1 MPARVHALLVVRP
14 DDRKTT
20 AAHLERTLA
29 ALRAQTRPA
38 DALTIVLCEPDRA
51 VTELAVASG
60 AEGVI
65 TASGATGFA
74 AAVRMAAPRLTGD
87 ALWLLAQDTAPEPTA
102 LAELT
107 AALEL
112 APLLAVVAPKL
123 VDWEDRS
130 QIVSLGTTMTRF
142 GRAVGIADGE
152 LDQGQHD
159 GDADVLGVD
168 VRGVLVRKP
177 VWDQLDG
184 LDQALAGADEG
195 LDLGVRAHLAGH
207 RVSVIPAA
215 RVAVAGDGTAGLP
228 APTTR
233 RRRRRRAY
241 ASRVAQLH
249 RRLAY
254 APAPAVPLHWLSL
267 LVLAV
272 WRAGASLVAKQ
283 PSRVLPEW
291 GASIVVFWRW
301 AAIARSRGRIRRT
314 RVSGWASFDSLRVT
328 RTQLR
333 QRLDADGDAD
343 AAARPVREE
352 LRFFTGGAAWILL
365 ASIVVSL
372 LAFPALL
379 AWPVLG
385 GGALA
390 PLSATVAQLWAE
402 AGYGLRSI
410 GLGTSGPADPFASVL
425 AIVGSL
431 WPFDPSRALVLLW
444 LAAVPLAVLGGW
456 FAATRVTSRSLLRNC
471 GAVLW
476 ALAPTFW
483 IALSEGRPAAV
494 IAHLLLPWL
503 FYAGAVAHRSWAAAG
518 AASLLLAG
526 VLACAPSLAPALI
539 VLWALAVMLTVVARR
554 GTGVA
559 HIVWI
564 GVPAIAMFAP
574 LVWTQLRAGTPWAL
588 LADPGIGVASGPGAG
603 AATRL
608 ALAAGFPTDAYGGW
622 ARALGGLAGGTL
634 ALPGWTAAL
643 LVAPLVA
650 VALLALLTPRWAV
663 AAILMVVT
671 MLGLGTAFAAIGV
684 QVSHT
689 ALAAP
694 SALWPGA
701 ALSLSWLG
709 LCAAAMVA
717 LDAGLPYRDRRLR
730 PLGATL
736 LMVTVALA
744 VLPAAT
750 AVVRDRSALQNG
762 PASTLP
768 AYVAAQGRGDADV
781 GTLVITPLADG
792 SAAARVVWGASDT
805 LNGQSTVLS
814 TRTSAT
820 PADAEVAQLVADLV
834 TPTAQDA
841 VARLVAQGVRFV
853 VVSPGSDGE
862 TDRARALRLSA
873 TTALDQRNELDG
885 VGATPKGTLWRIT
898 TAVAPR
904 AATPNVHLG
913 TAITVVQLLVV
924 AGALLLSV
932 PTAASRR
939 QARRTSRMVGPR
951 AREEER

>member
-14 DDRKTT
+14 DDRTST
-20 AAHLERTLA
+20 AAHLERTLE
-29 ALRAQTRPA
+29 ALRAQTRPV
-38 DALTIVLCEPDRA
+38 DALTIVLCDPDAA
-51 VTELAVASG
+51 VTELARSSG

-65 TASGATGFA
+65 TASAATA
-74 AAVRMAAPRLTGD
+74 YASAVRMAAPRLSGD
-87 ALWLLAQDTAPEPTA
+87 AVWLLAQDTAPEPTA
-102 LAELT
+102 LSELS

-123 VDWEDRS
+123 VGWEERS
-130 QIVSLGTTMTRF
+130 QIVSLGVSMTRF
-142 GRAVGIADGE
+142 GRAVGLADGE
-152 LDQGQHD
+152 LDQGQYD
-159 GDADVLGVD
+159 ADADADVLGAD
-168 VRGVLVRKP
+168 VRGMLVRMP
-177 VWDQLDG
+177 VWQQLDG
-184 LDQALAGADEG
+184 LDPALGGADEG

-207 RVSVIPAA
+207 RVSVITAA

-233 RRRRRRAY
+233 RRRRKVAY
-241 ASRVAQLH
+241 ATRLAQLH
-249 RRLAY
+249 RRLVY

-272 WRAGASLVAKQ
+272 WRAAAALVSKQ

-301 AAIARSRGRIRRT
+301 ASVARARRRIRRT
-314 RVSGWASFDSLRVT
+314 RASSWTSFAALRIS
-328 RTQLR
+328 RSQLR

-343 AAARPVREE
+343 AASRPVREE
-352 LRFFTGGAAWILL
+352 LRFFTGGAAWIVL
-365 ASIVVSL
+365 AAVVVSL
-372 LAFPALL
+372 AAFPALL

-390 PLSATVAQLWAE
+390 PLSATVSQLWAE

-410 GLGTSGPADPFASVL
+410 GLDTTGPADPFAALLALIGSV
-425 AIVGSL
+425 

-456 FAATRVTSRSLLRNC
+456 FAATRVTSRSLLRNT

-483 IALSEGRPAAV
+483 IALGDGRPAVV

-526 VLACAPSLAPALI
+526 VLACVPSSAPALI
-539 VLWALAVMLTVVARR
+539 VLWALTVMLTLVARR
-554 GTGVA
+554 GAGVA

-574 LVWTQLRAGTPWAL
+574 LVWTQLRAGSPWAL
-588 LADPGIGVASGPGAG
+588 VADPGVVVGSGSPAG

-608 ALAAGFPTDAYGGW
+608 ALAAGFPDDGYGGW
-622 ARALGGLAGGTL
+622 ARLLEGGAVS
-634 ALPGWTAAL
+634 LPGWTAAL

-650 VALLALLTPRWAV
+650 AALLSLLTPRWMVAAV
-663 AAILMVVT
+663 ALVVT
-671 MLGLGTAFAAIGV
+671 MLGLGTAFVAVGV

-689 ALAAP
+689 ATGDPA
-694 SALWPGA
+694 SLWPGG
-701 ALSLSWLG
+701 ALSLAWLG
-709 LCAAAMVA
+709 LCAAAIIA

-730 PLGATL
+730 PIGAAVLMATL
-736 LMVTVALA
+736 AIA

-750 AVVRDRSALQNG
+750 SVVRDRAPLQNG

-768 AYVAAQGRGDADV
+768 AYVAAQGRGDAV
-781 GTLVITPLADG
+781 PGTLVITPLADG
-792 SAAARVVWGASDT
+792 SVAARVVWGASDT
-805 LNGQSTVLS
+805 LNGQSTVLA

-820 PADAEVAQLVADLV
+820 PADEEVAQLVADLV
-834 TPTAQDA
+834 TPTAEDA
-841 VARLVAQGVRFV
+841 VGRLAERGIRFV
-853 VVSPGSDGE
+853 VVSPAVDGE
-862 TDRARALRLSA
+862 TDRARALRLTA
-873 TTALDQRNELDG
+873 TTALDQRNELDD
-885 VGATPKGTLWRIT
+885 VGATPKGTLWRV
-898 TAVAPR
+898 TADVAPR
-904 AATPNVHLG
+904 AAAPDPHLG
-913 TAITVVQLLVV
+913 AVITIVQLLVV
-924 AGALLLSV
+924 AAALLLSV
-932 PTAASRR
+932 PTATSRR